1 MDKFQITIN
10 KSQSINNNQIHK
22 TYNLE
27 KRTLEF
33 AQKILTLCEAVPKT
47 IINIELIKQV
57 VRSAAS
63 VGANY
68 REANEALGTR
78 DLKYRMR
85 ITRKE
90 AKETTYWLELILKSN
105 NDFKLDIDYLLQ
117 ESKEL
122 RNIFTSIIK
131 KLP

>member
-1 MDKFQITIN
+1 MDKSQNTN
-10 KSQSINNNQIHK
+10 YKSQAINNNQIHK

-33 AQKILTLCEAVPKT
+33 AQNILTLCEDMPKT
-47 IINIELIKQV
+47 VINIELVKQI

-78 DLKYRMR
+78 DLKHRMR

-105 NDFKLDIDYLLQ
+105 HDFKADIEYLLQ

-122 RNIFTSIIK
+122 RNIFTAILN